1 MGKFALTSLCGAVL
15 AFAPAAGAAEIWF
28 APNDDL
34 RRGAAH
40 DIVLNEDFPH
50 LFDDDPTWSAR
61 TDVFQISAMMANGAG
76 SEDELRRIAS
86 FLKQRHVKL
95 ATGVHATLTENA
107 KPVEGECGNAVEG
120 AGRPGQ
126 NELIFRRLK
135 KFNLDIAYLALDEPL
150 TFSHYFKG
158 RTACRNSI
166 AESAR
171 RAAAA
176 VAEIRKSYPQARVVD
191 AEAPQPIALGQWR
204 SDFEEWLEAYRQAAG
219 APLDAVVFDVN
230 LFGDWRAPVAAG
242 VEIAKRHGVRAGI
255 FVIKPGPGVSNAQ
268 AVADYKRAIAEI
280 DASKIPFD
288 IVQIANWTIHPFANL
303 PQSEPT
309 TLTHVLDFYNRTHGR
324 K

>member
-1 MGKFALTSLCGAVL
+1 MRNFALALICAGMLTLTPL
-15 AFAPAAGAAEIWF
+15 ARAAEVWF

-50 LFDDDPTWSAR
+50 LFDDDPAWSAR
-61 TDVFQISAMMANGAG
+61 TDVFLISALMANGAG
-76 SEDELRRIAS
+76 SETELRRIAA
-86 FLKQRHVKL
+86 FLERRHIKL
-95 ATGVHATLTENA
+95 AVGVHATLTENA
-107 KPVEGECGNAVEG
+107 KPVAGECGAGVEG
-120 AGRPGQ
+120 AGRAGQ
-126 NELIFRRLK
+126 NEQIFRRLK
-135 KFNLDIAYLALDEPL
+135 KFGLDIAAVGLDEPL
-150 TFSHYFKG
+150 TFGHYFKG
-158 RTACRNSI
+158 KTACRNSI
-166 AESAR
+166 AETAR

-255 FVIKPGPGVSNAQ
+255 FVIKPGPGISDAQ
-268 AVADYKRAIAEI
+268 AVADYKRAIAEV